1 MPKDAELFNL
11 PCLVVHKKSKP
22 VLVFKTLI
30 RSVINYWRY
39 LGTSRYLNDINIFEN
54 KVIGT
59 VTL

>member
-22 VLVFKTLI
+22 VLIFKTLI

-39 LGTSRYLNDINIFEN
+39 LGTSRYLNDINIFE
-54 KVIGT
+54 K
-59 VTL
+59 